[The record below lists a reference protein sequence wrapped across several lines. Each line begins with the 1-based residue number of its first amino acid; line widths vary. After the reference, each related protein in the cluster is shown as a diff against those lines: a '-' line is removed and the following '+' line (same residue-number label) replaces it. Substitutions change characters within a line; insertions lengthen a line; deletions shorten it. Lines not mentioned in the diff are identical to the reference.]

1 MKLAPALL
9 GSVMAVAAAAP
20 SIAQTPPGPVVVVVK
35 VPRPWYAPQALVV
48 SKMRDTVP
56 QYEKLPGL
64 AYKMFSLSPADST
77 FGGLYFWRSRADAQA
92 WFNPAWFE
100 RVEKERGA
108 KGDVRTFDAPLTVDN
123 TANGALASSDSKA
136 VATVVLIPTPT
147 GVTRQRLEAEFRA
160 AVPVYQKVPGLLRK
174 HFVVTDDGQFG
185 GVYLWA
191 DKAAA
196 HQWFS
201 PAWHARV
208 QQTYGQDAR
217 LEWYDTPILL
227 PTAVADNRVDVVRP

>member
-1 MKLAPALL
+1 
-9 GSVMAVAAAAP
+9 
-20 SIAQTPPGPVVVVVK
+20 
-35 VPRPWYAPQALVV
+35 
-48 SKMRDTVP
+48 MRDTVP

-64 AYKMFSLSPADST
+64 AYKMFSLSPADGT

-108 KGDVRTFDAPLTVDN
+108 KGDVRTFDAPVTVDN

-136 VATVVLIPTPT
+136 VATVVLIPTPA

-196 HQWFS
+196 EQWFT
-201 PAWHARV
+201 PAWHARAL
-208 QQTYGQDAR
+208 QTYGKDAR
-217 LEWYDTPILL
+217 LEWFDTPILL
-227 PTAVADNRVDVVRP
+227 PTAVADNRVDVIRP